1 MHIYIYIYI
10 YNINQEDNILIL
22 IYQPSNNFESVN
34 RVIGRIKV
42 FKMFKISQFQN
53 YIIALHTNPKYF
65 SIKI

>member
-10 YNINQEDNILIL
+10 ILIKKTIFLKL